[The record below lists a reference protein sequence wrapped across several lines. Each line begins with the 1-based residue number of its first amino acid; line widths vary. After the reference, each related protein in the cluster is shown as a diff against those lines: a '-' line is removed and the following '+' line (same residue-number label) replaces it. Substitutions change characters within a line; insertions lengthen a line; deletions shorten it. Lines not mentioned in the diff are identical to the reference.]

1 VRRFRLLGLLPLIGT
16 LLMVGCAGGV
26 SSVPPETPAGNYQI
40 TVTGISG
47 SLQHA
52 LPLTLTV
59 Q

>member
-1 VRRFRLLGLLPLIGT
+1 
-16 LLMVGCAGGV
+16 MAGCAGGL